1 MAHQFQ
7 DLEDKENERRKAMG
21 LPPVS
26 WDDLY
31 RQEREFLRSQPKRRK
46 STRTVAKESTASVED
61 SSPLLNSA
69 LQGIEKK
76 LKEDE
81 RRKSQDRVRRNKELE
96 KTEALGASLDSLSRS
111 TAESMDLL
119 EELLRLVRSGNFGG
133 SSGRQRVT
141 AQDASALGLIL
152 GTGGA
157 VAGLAIQDIVSRLS
171 GAERTT
177 DTSSTTAAAPGSADI
192 GAMGLRPETP
202 QGQPAQPVPQGQPV
216 SQGLQGQPAQPV
228 PQGQPAQPVPQAQPA
243 QPVPQGQP
251 VSQGLQAQ
259 PAQPVPQGQPAQPV
273 PQAQPA
279 QPVPQ
284 GQPVSQG
291 LQAQP
296 AQPVPQ
302 GQPVSQ
308 GQPVPQAQQIS
319 RSATDYISPA
329 SQRMSTDS
337 ESEKSDATAG
347 STYVAKDPVLPN
359 TSAQRGGAPKSPLL
373 TQQQKEPMSAIST
386 PRGTEGSALSGQEI
400 NPAMRELA
408 LKARKITFSG
418 DEIRLGKIRQDSLTS
433 PVSMPGMVKDRPSA
447 DGSSKIMETMSG
459 PAGPKA
465 TSPASGGTVASEGG
479 VSADIATM
487 TPQSPGSPTESI
499 PDLKFAPGVDPR
511 IKEDI
516 ATKVKKIESDI
527 SKPLLIT
534 SGFRDPQRNA
544 AAGGARNSAHTR
556 ANAVDVRF
564 PGSVEDTIKFIEQST
579 AAGIGGIGVYGPGR
593 VHVDT
598 EAKRVWGPDYTA
610 RSIPE
615 WAKPAMDA
623 HMGAEQSKST
633 GPTSGMDTAEP
644 VAAEPATPALSDAGA
659 AASGSSDSSMES
671 GASAE
676 SAPAPEMVAS
686 DTGMG
691 QAVTSASQENAI
703 EERIPAPVTE
713 AISDVGV
720 SSPNPTTGTPTY
732 IHSADDPGNVEPEDA
747 AERYARLFNLA
758 A

>member
-1 MAHQFQ
+1 
-7 DLEDKENERRKAMG
+7 MG

-202 QGQPAQPVPQGQPV
+202 QG
-216 SQGLQGQPAQPV
+216 
-228 PQGQPAQPVPQAQPA
+228 
-243 QPVPQGQP
+243 
-251 VSQGLQAQ
+251 
-259 PAQPVPQGQPAQPV
+259 
-273 PQAQPA
+273 
-279 QPVPQ
+279 
-284 GQPVSQG
+284 
-291 LQAQP
+291 QP